1 MARPLR
7 IQYPSA
13 VYHITCR
20 GNDRK
25 NIFSDNTDR
34 NKMIEILAESAK
46 TYKVK
51 LFSYVL
57 MDNHF
62 HLLMETQ
69 NGNLSEF
76 MRQFN
81 IRYTGYYNRRH
92 KRIGHLYQGR
102 YKSILVDKEA
112 YLSVLSRYIHL
123 NPVKVKGMLKLPIDE
138 RIKKLK
144 GYPWS
149 SLHGYLNGKRRLSFI
164 DYGMVLGEYG
174 GETETAREKYKEL
187 LYAELSKGA
196 DMKDKIIGQSLIG
209 RAEFI
214 EWVKEEFIDKDKSKE
229 IPAVKEIHCYDSVEG
244 IMGAIKEVTGNSP
257 DDLKKEKG
265 VYRQIA
271 MDLLYR
277 VGGLKGE
284 EIGKIFGVGYTSV
297 SQERRRLVK
306 KMQGDKRLREIF
318 VRIEGLC
325 QQ

>member
-7 IQYPSA
+7 IQYPGA

-25 NIFSDNTDR
+25 NIFRDNLDR
-34 NKMIEILAESAK
+34 KKLLEIFVHSLMV
-46 TYKVK
+46 YKVK

-62 HLLMETQ
+62 HLLVETPL
-69 NGNLSEF
+69 GNLSEF

-81 IRYTGYYNRRH
+81 ITYSGYYNRRH

-123 NPVKVKGMLKLPIDE
+123 NPVKVKRMLKLPIEE
-138 RIKKLK
+138 RVKKLK

-149 SLHGYLNGKRRLSFI
+149 SLHGYLNINRRLSFV

-174 GETETAREKYKEL
+174 GDTEMARKKYKDL
-187 LYAELSKGA
+187 LYAELSK
-196 DMKDKIIGQSLIG
+196 DIDIKDKIIGQSLIG
-209 RAEFI
+209 RYEFI
-214 EWVKEEFIDKDKSKE
+214 EWVKEKFIDKDNSSE
-229 IPAVKEIHCYDSVEG
+229 IPVVKKTYCYNSVEG
-244 IMGAIKEVTGNSP
+244 IMDAIKEVTGKSP
-257 DDLKKEKG
+257 DDLKEEKG

-271 MDLLYR
+271 MDLLCKF
-277 VGGLKGE
+277 GGLKGE

-297 SQERRRLVK
+297 SQERRRLSK
-306 KMQGDKRLREIF
+306 KMQKDRKLRELII
-318 VRIEGLC
+318 RIEGLC
-325 QQ
+325 Q

>member
-7 IQYPSA
+7 IQYPGA

-25 NIFSDNTDR
+25 NIFRDNLDR
-34 NKMIEILAESAK
+34 KKLLEIFVHSLMV
-46 TYKVK
+46 YKVK

-62 HLLMETQ
+62 HLLVETPL
-69 NGNLSEF
+69 GNLSEF

-81 IRYTGYYNRRH
+81 ITYTGYYNRRH

-123 NPVKVKGMLKLPIDE
+123 NPVKVKSMLKLPIEE
-138 RIKKLK
+138 RVKKLK

-149 SLHGYLNGKRRLSFI
+149 SLHGYLNINRRLSFV

-174 GETETAREKYKEL
+174 GDTEMARKKYKDL
-187 LYAELSKGA
+187 LYAELSK
-196 DMKDKIIGQSLIG
+196 DIEIKDKIIGQSLIG
-209 RAEFI
+209 RYEFI
-214 EWVKEEFIDKDKSKE
+214 EWVKEKFIDKDNSSE
-229 IPAVKEIHCYDSVEG
+229 IPAVKKIYCYNSAEG
-244 IMGAIKEVTGNSP
+244 IMDAIKEVTGKSP
-257 DDLKKEKG
+257 DDLKEEKG
-265 VYRQIA
+265 VYRKIA
-271 MDLLYR
+271 MDLLCKF
-277 VGGLKGE
+277 GGLKGE

-297 SQERRRLVK
+297 SQERRRLSK
-306 KMQGDKRLREIF
+306 KIQKDRKLRELII
-318 VRIEGLC
+318 RIEGLC
-325 QQ
+325 Q